1 MVTSKLKV
9 RKASVITLF
18 SITCNFLTRERGYK
32 LYHLYACFHSFV
44 KSQIFCLCSLIL
56 SSHWL
61 CLRIILT
68 LCITLLQAFSC
79 KDFKDVPPVGSCFI
93 LQASMAPVGYSPWHP
108 WPQLDTAPGIHG
120 PSCPNISNLLHC
132 DGDAKAWD
140 KLYPGIPVQNTVQRI
155 TKISSLCDCSRAPRI
170 LL

>member
-1 MVTSKLKV
+1 MHLLQPGEAWFFLQRFILFVGQFAIGEGGLKYLTKHLKFSFIYISINLRSMVTSKLKV

-79 KDFKDVPPVGSCFI
+79 KDFKDIPPVGSFFI
-93 LQASMAPVGYSPWHP
+93 LQVF
-108 WPQLDTAPGIHG
+108 IFF
-120 PSCPNISNLLHC
+120 
-132 DGDAKAWD
+132 
-140 KLYPGIPVQNTVQRI
+140 LYT
-155 TKISSLCDCSRAPRI
+155 
-170 LL
+170 